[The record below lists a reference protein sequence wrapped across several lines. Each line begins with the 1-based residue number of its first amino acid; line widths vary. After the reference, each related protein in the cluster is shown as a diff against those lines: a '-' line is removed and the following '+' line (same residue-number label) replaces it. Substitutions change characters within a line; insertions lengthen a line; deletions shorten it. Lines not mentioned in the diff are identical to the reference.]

1 MYDHLAVTIVQ
12 VNLTLTNETF
22 EKTLYNQNSNNYIA
36 MTSRLTNEV
45 MSRFV
50 VLRSWRMCSFLG
62 NATHR
67 QLVYWIHSKMM
78 RILCSTA
85 QFRSLLIIWPGSNCH
100 VHWNFIIKII
110 SKSKSLRPTQIS
122 TKHGN
127 SCMFIRIMTFREYRS
142 LNF

>member
-50 VLRSWRMCSFLG
+50 VLRS
-62 NATHR
+62 
-67 QLVYWIHSKMM
+67 
-78 RILCSTA
+78 
-85 QFRSLLIIWPGSNCH
+85 
-100 VHWNFIIKII
+100 
-110 SKSKSLRPTQIS
+110 
-122 TKHGN
+122 
-127 SCMFIRIMTFREYRS
+127 
-142 LNF
+142 